1 MSQITKHTR
10 GKLQNLET
18 GDTDTLVLAK
28 RECMKLGLPWQS
40 ALDCITKATYDSLS
54 PAQLEIAESG
64 LESSVIS
71 PELNS
76 DNPVSMNYAASYL
89 LSKFKLCEVNSQIV
103 LYSVISE
110 RDKTLLPLYERD
122 NDKLLV
128 REISTRWLKEVGQ
141 PLPPRRA
148 SELVKY
154 WSNHTELIEEP
165 NIMGLPDD
173 DHWCLHRSQYF
184 PDPNMNYPTWKKILD
199 RMSDPDAFAAW
210 QYGVYTGC
218 YKGRQMVWMHG
229 ENGEEGKSLI
239 ARVIGQQLY
248 GPAHNAISNASIG
261 SNEKRFLNSFFE
273 HAALVIYPDAS
284 NRKCLSS
291 EEFKTL
297 ASAGSDPV
305 LIERKGKPAYTAYLN
320 ARMWI
325 CSNFSPEVTNDNFMT
340 SRLLYISISPLVDE
354 APDPSISE
362 RLIAELSGFLAYAK
376 ECYEK
381 RCPDN
386 YRIQTETDDAVQ
398 KLAEQYYEDY
408 DIIFGKHWQQ
418 TDEQSEVEASVLKS
432 TLLNEG
438 IKSNAQYSEF
448 VEWLAKYKAV
458 KKQKR
463 SSMNGRIFYTGIKPI
478 VERKLSL
485 AEVISI
491 TNKQG
496 H

>member
-1 MSQITKHTR
+1 MSLITKHTR
-10 GKLQNLET
+10 GKLQNLVT
-18 GDTDTLVLAK
+18 GDTDSLILAK

-76 DNPVSMNYAASYL
+76 DNPVSMNLAASHL
-89 LSKFKLCEVNSQIV
+89 LSNFKLSEVNGQLT
-103 LYSVISE
+103 LYSVTSE
-110 RDKTLLPLYERD
+110 KDKTLLPLYERD

-128 REISTRWLKEVGQ
+128 REISTRWLKEAGV
-141 PLPPRRA
+141 PLPPRKA
-148 SELVKY
+148 NELVKY
-154 WSNHTELIEEP
+154 WFNHTDLIKEP
-165 NIMGLPDD
+165 NIMGLLGDN
-173 DHWCLHRSQYF
+173 HWCLHRSNCS
-184 PDPNMNYPTWKKILD
+184 PDSTVKYPSWEKILD

-210 QYGVYTGC
+210 QYGVYKGC
-218 YKGRQMVWMHG
+218 YKGRQMIWMHG

-239 ARVIGQQLY
+239 ARVIGQELY
-248 GPAHNAISNASIG
+248 GPAHNAISNASIS

-325 CSNFSPEVTNDNFMT
+325 CSNFSPEVTSDNFMT
-340 SRLLYISISPLVDE
+340 SRLLYISISPLIDE

-362 RLIAELSGFLAYAK
+362 RLISELSGFLAYGK

-381 RCPDN
+381 LCPDD
-386 YRIQTETDDAVQ
+386 YRIQTETDNAV
-398 KLAEQYYEDY
+398 KELTEQYYESY
-408 DIIFGKHWQQ
+408 DIIFGKYWQQ
-418 TDEQSEVEASVLKS
+418 TGEGSEVEASLLKS
-432 TLLNEG
+432 ILCNEG
-438 IKSNAQYSEF
+438 IKSNKQYSEF
-448 VEWLAKYKAV
+448 VEWLAKYKGV

-463 SSMNGRIFYTGIKPI
+463 SDDGGRIFYKGITPI
-478 VERKLSL
+478 IERKLSL
-485 AEVISI
+485 AEVIAI
-491 TNKQG
+491 TDKQG
-496 H
+496 Q

>member
-1 MSQITKHTR
+1 
-10 GKLQNLET
+10 LVT

-40 ALDCITKATYDSLS
+40 ALDYIPKATYDSLS
-54 PAQLEIAESG
+54 PTQLEIAESG

-76 DNPVSMNYAASYL
+76 DNPVSMNLAASYL
-89 LSKFKLCEVNSQIV
+89 LSNFKLSEVNGQLT
-103 LYSVISE
+103 LYSVTSE
-110 RDKTLLPLYERD
+110 EDKTLLPLFERD

-128 REISTRWLKEVGQ
+128 REISTRWLKEAGV
-141 PLPPRRA
+141 PLPPRKA
-148 SELVKY
+148 NELIKY
-154 WSNHTELIEEP
+154 WFNHTELIEEP
-165 NIMGLPDD
+165 SIMGLVGD
-173 DHWCLHRSQYF
+173 DHWCLHRSKYF
-184 PDPNMNYPTWKKILD
+184 PDPSVDFPTWKKVLS
-199 RMSDPDAFAAW
+199 RMSDAEAFCAW
-210 QYGVYTGC
+210 QYGVYSAL
-218 YKGRQMVWMHG
+218 YNGRQMVWMHG
-229 ENGEEGKSLI
+229 ENGEEGKSLV
-239 ARVIGQQLY
+239 ARVIGQHLY
-248 GPAHNAISNASIG
+248 GPAHNAISNASIS

-325 CSNFSPEVTNDNFMT
+325 CSNFSPEVTSDNFMT
-340 SRLLYISISPLVDE
+340 SRLLYINISPLVDE

-386 YRIQTETDDAVQ
+386 YRIQTDTDSAV
-398 KLAEQYYEDY
+398 KELTEQYYENY
-408 DIIFGKHWQQ
+408 DIIFSKHWQQ
-418 TDEQSEVEASVLKS
+418 ADEQSEVEAPVLKS
-432 TLLNEG
+432 ILCNEG
-438 IKSNAQYSEF
+438 IKSNTQYSEF
-448 VEWLAKYKAV
+448 VEWLAKYKGV

-463 SSMNGRIFYTGIKPI
+463 SSMNGRIFYTGMKSTA
-478 VERKLSL
+478 ERKLSL
-485 AEVISI
+485 AEVIAI
-491 TNKQG
+491 TDKQRQ
-496 H
+496 

>member
-1 MSQITKHTR
+1 MSLITKHTR

-18 GDTDTLVLAK
+18 GDTDSLILAK

-40 ALDCITKATYDSLS
+40 ALDCIPKATYDSLS

-76 DNPVSMNYAASYL
+76 DNPVSMNIAASYL
-89 LSKFKLCEVNSQIV
+89 LSNFKLSEVNGQLT
-103 LYSVISE
+103 LYSVTSE
-110 RDKTLLPLYERD
+110 KDKTLLPLYERD

-128 REISTRWLKEVGQ
+128 REISTRWLKEAGV
-141 PLPPRRA
+141 PLPPRKA
-148 SELVKY
+148 NELVKY
-154 WSNHTELIEEP
+154 WFNHTELIEVP
-165 NIMGLPDD
+165 NIMGLLGD
-173 DHWCLHRSQYF
+173 DHWCLHRSNYF
-184 PDPNMNYPTWKKILD
+184 PDPTVEYPTWKKILT
-199 RMSDPDAFAAW
+199 RMNDPEAFSSW
-210 QYGVYTGC
+210 HYGVYTGD
-218 YKGRQMVWMHG
+218 YKGRQMMWWQGIHG
-229 ENGEEGKSLI
+229 EDGKSTV
-239 ARVIGQQLY
+239 AKVIGQKLY
-248 GPAHNAISNASIG
+248 GPAHNAISNASIS

-284 NRKCLSS
+284 NRKCLAS

-325 CSNFSPEVTNDNFMT
+325 CSNFAPEVTNDNFMT

-386 YRIQTETDDAVQ
+386 YRIRTDTDNAV
-398 KLAEQYYEDY
+398 KELADNFYEDY
-408 DIIFGKHWQQ
+408 DIIFGKYWQQ
-418 TDEQSEVEASVLKS
+418 TDKQSEVEASVLKN
-432 TLLNEG
+432 TLFNEG
-438 IKSNAQYSEF
+438 IKTNVQYSKF
-448 VEWLAKYKAV
+448 VEWLVKYKGV

-463 SSMNGRIFYTGIKPI
+463 SSEGGRIFYTGIKPI
-478 VERKLSL
+478 IERKLSL
-485 AEVISI
+485 AEVIAI
-491 TNKQG
+491 TDKQG
-496 H
+496 Q